1 MGVAYCK
8 ERKRA
13 WVLSAWQAEVE
24 RYPSMGEKVEI
35 STWATKFDGLYGL
48 RNFCMEDEE
57 GRKVAYANSVWVY
70 VDMEKRDGMVT
81 AALGKH
87 QGTGRDFNHE
97 VLGLDQGG
105 PSSEKRAMH

>member
-1 MGVAYCK
+1 MLECG
-8 ERKRA
+8 
-13 WVLSAWQAEVE
+13 SH
-24 RYPSMGEKVEI
+24 S
-35 STWATKFDGLYGL
+35 
-48 RNFCMEDEE
+48 
-57 GRKVAYANSVWVY
+57 ANSP
-70 VDMEKRDGMVT
+70 EGTLKSGGKKRDGMVT